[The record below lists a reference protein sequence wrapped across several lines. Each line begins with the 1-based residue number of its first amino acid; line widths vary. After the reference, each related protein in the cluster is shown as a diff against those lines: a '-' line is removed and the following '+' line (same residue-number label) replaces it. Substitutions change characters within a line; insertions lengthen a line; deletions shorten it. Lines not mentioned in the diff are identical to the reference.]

1 MAADVTTIQMAL
13 TRDTGP
19 GGFMERVTALI
30 MKEASDVLKE
40 VAGTPYHAPRAA
52 YAQRVIMQ
60 PQMAAQSGGPLIVMH
75 TNIASY
81 TTYDESSKTSITTA
95 PDLNIEA
102 AISELWN
109 ALAGIDAPTSAPP
122 PGA

>member
-1 MAADVTTIQMAL
+1 MAFVSVSQMAL

-19 GGFMERVTALI
+19 GGYMERQTALL

-52 YAQRVIMQ
+52 YAQRVLMN
-60 PQMAAQSGGPLIVMH
+60 PQMASTSGGPLIVMH
-75 TNIASY
+75 EGLVAY
-81 TTYDESSKTSITTA
+81 TQYDETSKTSVMSGADTV
-95 PDLNIEA
+95 IEA

-109 ALAGIDAPTSAPP
+109 ALAGIDTPTAPP
-122 PGA
+122 APPA